1 MTLFKKNLNLTMFWQ
16 FSPLPL
22 TLKKTSTLEVL
33 EIIFF
38 GAKTGKKK
46 SASHAHSISKV
57 VATLLENKV
66 VSM

>member
-1 MTLFKKNLNLTMFWQ
+1 MFWQ